1 LEIQMILSKK
11 EQEQIKEMIA
21 LEKIVKANNPG
32 FGIGFE
38 AASKWHNYPNK
49 LKEIRMNQG
58 GF

>member
-1 LEIQMILSKK
+1 MILSKK

-21 LEKIVKANNPG
+21 LEKIVKANSPG
-32 FGIGFE
+32 FGVGFE
-38 AASKWHNYPNK
+38 AASKWHNYPSK